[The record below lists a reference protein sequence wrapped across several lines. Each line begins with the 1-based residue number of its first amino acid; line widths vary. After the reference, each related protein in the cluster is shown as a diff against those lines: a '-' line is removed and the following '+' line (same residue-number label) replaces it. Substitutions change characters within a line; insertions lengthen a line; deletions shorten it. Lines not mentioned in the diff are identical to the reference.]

1 MHAPREPDIRQ
12 PDKPSDN
19 WPPKERC
26 PPWDYE
32 GCQSGELPQIGANY
46 LLHQWRNPSHSDA
59 VTYHSHPRSLVER
72 LLFKLRT
79 IRNSDVGVPANIPMT
94 TTSRSEIEHDR
105 EPVPDEEAVPT
116 RGTIN
121 PGDKQGLQTPDRS
134 RYVFL
139 RIPKKL
145 GEQLVPHDRA
155 TPEAWVRIVGSHCQF
170 ARARHM
176 SSNFRTATP
185 RYHSCLKPSR

>member
-1 MHAPREPDIRQ
+1 MHAPREPDVCQ

-32 GCQSGELPQIGANY
+32 GCQSGELPQIGPNY
-46 LLHQWRNPSHSDA
+46 LLNQWRNPSHSDA

-72 LLFKLRT
+72 LLFKIRS
-79 IRNSDVGVPANIPMT
+79 IRNSVVGVTASIPMT
-94 TTSRSEIEHDR
+94 TTNRSEIEHDR

-121 PGDKQGLQTPDRS
+121 PGNNQGLQTPDPS

-139 RIPKKL
+139 RTPKKL

-170 ARARHM
+170 ARARHI
-176 SSNFRTATP
+176 SSNSVQLRLDIIQA
-185 RYHSCLKPSR
+185 